1 MLRIVEEQT
10 TNNST
15 TLRLD
20 GRIAGQWVEVLRSSC
35 EQIFQSNGRVT
46 LDLAGV
52 TFADHYGV
60 QLLRQLGQQQ
70 VALINSSPFLQ
81 EQMKHPTNGLSTSGP
96 ASE

>member
-20 GRIAGQWVEVLRSSC
+20 GRIAGQWVEVLRTSC
-35 EQIFQSNGRVT
+35 EQVFQNDGRVI
-46 LDLAGV
+46 LDLTGV
-52 TFADHYGV
+52 TFADHDGV
-60 QLLRQLGQQQ
+60 QLLQQLHQQQ
-70 VALINSSPFLQ
+70 VVLINCTPFLQ
-81 EQMKHPTNGLSTSGP
+81 EQMKHSTNNKP